1 MKLLTLKKISTRKMG
16 NTSIAK
22 INQTQ
27 SRDYK
32 WGNLVYSCN
41 VNALK
46 KTNNS
51 EFRYS
56 KLK

>member
-1 MKLLTLKKISTRKMG
+1 MG

-22 INQTQ
+22 INQSQ

-51 EFRYS
+51 ELRYS
-56 KLK
+56 KLKKLFSF

>member
-1 MKLLTLKKISTRKMG
+1 MG

-22 INQTQ
+22 INQSQ

-46 KTNNS
+46 KPNNS
-51 EFRYS
+51 ELRYS
-56 KLK
+56 KLKYLFSF